1 MGRESLRIV
10 GRQGTLRMVLPI
22 MGEMSDRTE
31 RVFLRKVFGND
42 PFEQFR
48 VGRRKASYLRSIL
61 HTAHQRHVTPPSC
74 RGSHLWG
81 CSLTRKVKVEII

>member
-1 MGRESLRIV
+1 MRDVYHR
-10 GRQGTLRMVLPI
+10 GTNRMALPI

-48 VGRRKASYLRSIL
+48 DGRRKASYLRSIL

-74 RGSHLWG
+74 RDSHLWG
-81 CSLTRKVKVEII
+81 CSPTRKVKVEII